1 MISQIQENWLQSA
14 VGKIFDYD
22 RSYGYQCVDLG
33 DAYGQDITG
42 VPWPTSVGGV
52 GGARELL
59 DRVPDEFWTRI
70 DNDESNPNLIPERGD
85 MVVFGGSPLNPY
97 GHVAVVLSADAAGM
111 WVVQQ
116 DGFAAPLQYVN
127 GNWYS
132 AKPAHK
138 AWLPY
143 WGDGTGPIAGWLRI
157 KQNKVIGGGA
167 SVKPSGEVT
176 VTTPP
181 GGLEPV
187 QIDESKTAKGF
198 TAQAD
203 VPAVYGGPRTLES
216 ITIHHWGELGQT
228 HDGVVNF
235 FVNGPGNTSA
245 HFVASGGRVHCLVNP
260 WDAAWHAGNGEGN
273 RTSIGIEL
281 RPEATS
287 GDYRTAASL
296 IRYLRQAY
304 KVDFPL
310 IPHRDWQATACPGV
324 WDLKKL
330 DQIARQET
338 PTEEEDDMFT
348 DADRAM
354 LKAVRD
360 GWFVGGESTKYKQPW
375 QNLIDDLPRRFW
387 DTQINRGTVEK
398 PVYVRALQELANT
411 RTDTLELKAM
421 IAGLTK
427 AVEQLATGNGVDPE
441 VITNTINDAIKQGL
455 SEIRLV
461 SVTAEGA

>member
-1 MISQIQENWLQSA
+1 MISQIQETWLLNA

-70 DNDESNPNLIPERGD
+70 DNDPDDPNLIPQRGD
-85 MVVFGGSPLNPY
+85 MVVFAGSPLNPY
-97 GHVAVVLSADAAGM
+97 GHVAIVLSADGSGM

-116 DGFAAPLQYVN
+116 DGFAPPLQYVN

-143 WGDGTGPIAGWLRI
+143 DGPGTGVIAGWLRI
-157 KQNKVIGGGA
+157 KPSKVIGGGA
-167 SVKPSGEVT
+167 AVKPSGEVT

-235 FVNGPGNTSA
+235 FVNGPGTTSA

-260 WDAAWHAGNGEGN
+260 WDAAWHAGNATGN

-281 RPEATS
+281 RPEATA

-324 WDLKKL
+324 WDLQKL

-354 LKAVRD
+354 LKSVRD
-360 GWFVGGESTKYKQPW
+360 GWFVGGDSTKYKQPW
-375 QNLIDDLPRRFW
+375 QNLIDDIPRRIW
-387 DTQINRGTVEK
+387 DTQIVGRPTG
-398 PVYVRALQELANT
+398 PVRALQELANV
-411 RTDTLELKAM
+411 RTDTLELKAAV
-421 IAGLTK
+421 AGLTK
-427 AVEQLATGNGVDPE
+427 AVEQLATSNGVDPE
-441 VITNTINDAIKQGL
+441 VITNTINDAIAKGL

-461 SVTAEGA
+461 SVTAEVGE